1 MASGS
6 RRGTRCDPAG
16 DAAAVNAI
24 LAAMARRTKEV
35 PRKASAKGGR
45 ATPKGG
51 RVTPK
56 GGNKPLVKST
66 VQGAPAPTPKSGR
79 VTPKGG
85 NKPPARSAP
94 VPSGR
99 YTPPIPREY
108 KSSPV
113 WIPVLLIGFLVL
125 GMLTIL
131 GNYLGLLP
139 GGAKNLYLLVGLFF
153 ITCGFITATRY
164 R

>member
-1 MASGS
+1 
-6 RRGTRCDPAG
+6 
-16 DAAAVNAI
+16 
-24 LAAMARRTKEV
+24 MARRTKEA
-35 PRKASAKGGR
+35 PRKAPAKGGR

-56 GGNKPLVKST
+56 GGNQAPAQATATTPKGTVK
-66 VQGAPAPTPKSGR
+66 GAPAPTPKSGR

-85 NKPPARSAP
+85 NKPAAKPTP
-94 VPSGR
+94 PPSGR
-99 YTPPIPREY
+99 YTPPIPKEY
-108 KSSPV
+108 KTSPIWV
-113 WIPVLLIGFLVL
+113 PILLISFLVL

-139 GGAKNLYLLVGLFF
+139 GGAKNVYLLVGLFF